1 MRLQLKRVG
10 PIDSIDLDL
19 GDLTVLVGPQAIGK
33 SIALQSLT
41 LALDYPAIKR
51 TLIDHG
57 IDPTRGQDEFFADFF
72 GEGMGG
78 IFSEE
83 SGFLLDKKNISYS
96 LIKGAPY
103 RNKERAVFY
112 IPAQRV
118 TSFEDGW
125 PRRFTSYS
133 YSTPFIMRAFSE
145 ELFLYLDRSYA
156 RTEGKLFPHP
166 KSLKS
171 VFKKSLAA
179 TVFHGEVR
187 LDREGGSK
195 KRLVLIP
202 EGSKAKLPMGIWSA
216 GQREF
221 TPLLLGL
228 YKVIPNAAKDKD
240 PSIDTVIIE
249 EPEMGLHPRA
259 IKDFM
264 LVVMELLYRGY
275 KVVISTHSPTILELL
290 WAFKRVQQG
299 KGGADGFCALFG
311 VGAKK
316 ELGDLPAACLKKSI
330 RTYYFKPG
338 PGGAHSVDIS
348 GLDPWADA
356 DEASWGGLTE
366 QSDRLSQIVAETS
379 GEYGA

>member
-1 MRLQLKRVG
+1 MRLRLKRVG
-10 PIDSIDLDL
+10 PIDAIDIEL

-57 IDPTRGQDEFFADFF
+57 IDPTRQQERFLADFF

-78 IFSEE
+78 IWIRTSE
-83 SGFLLDKKNISYS
+83 LILDEKSITYS
-96 LIKGAPY
+96 LIKGANY

-118 TSFEDGW
+118 TSFEDSW

-133 YSTPFIMRAFSE
+133 YSTPFVMRAFSE

-171 VFKKSLAA
+171 IFKKSLAA

-187 LDREGGSK
+187 LDRESGSK
-195 KRLVLIP
+195 KRLVLVP
-202 EGSKAKLPMGIWSA
+202 EGSDTKLPMGLWSA

-228 YKVIPNAAKDKD
+228 YKVIPNAAKFKD
-240 PSIDTVIIE
+240 PAIDTVIIE

-275 KVVISTHSPTILELL
+275 RVVISTHSPTILELL
-290 WAFKRVQQG
+290 WAFKRVQNG
-299 KGGADGFCALFG
+299 TGGADAFCALFG

-316 ELGDLPAACLKKSI
+316 VLGDLPATCLEKSI
-330 RTYYFKPG
+330 RAYYFKPG
-338 PGGAHSVDIS
+338 VNGALSVDIS

-366 QSDRLSQIVAETS
+366 QSDRLSEIVAEA
-379 GEYGA
+379 GRKYGA